1 RNVEVKGNIS
11 DYVSVIKLLKGGG
24 LTEDLSAM
32 KTLKFTASGGN
43 SLQIVLVKNSIANWT
58 DQYSI
63 TIPLDNNQK
72 DYFISLD
79 AFTSASLKD
88 K

>member
-1 RNVEVKGNIS
+1 MPDELPVLRNVEVKGNIS

-43 SLQIVLVKNSIANWT
+43 SLQIVLVKNSIA
-58 DQYSI
+58 
-63 TIPLDNNQK
+63 
-72 DYFISLD
+72 
-79 AFTSASLKD
+79 
-88 K
+88 